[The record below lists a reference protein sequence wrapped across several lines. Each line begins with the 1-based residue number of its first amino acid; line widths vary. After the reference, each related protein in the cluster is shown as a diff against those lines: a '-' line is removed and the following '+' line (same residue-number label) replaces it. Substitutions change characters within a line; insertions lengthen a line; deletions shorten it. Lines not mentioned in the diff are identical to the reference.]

1 MKTSITILL
10 FLLNIGNLYCQIKI
24 LKDTT
29 INESNILLGIKKHE
43 KNTYIY
49 ISIKPNNEEIEKIFE
64 KNKESF
70 MYKCKE
76 CVTLKLEENKEEI
89 SVDNIYE
96 QIYERINLI
105 YVFRKPIDE
114 KKIKSIAFKETI
126 LNKINLIYN
135 YDERN
140 TKTK

>member
-49 ISIKPNNEEIEKIFE
+49 ICIKPNNEEIEKIFE

>member
-1 MKTSITILL
+1 MRTRIIILF
-10 FLLNIGNLYCQIKI
+10 FLINFSNLYSQIKI

-29 INESNILLGIKKHE
+29 INESNITLGIKKYE
-43 KNTYIY
+43 NNTYIY

-105 YVFRKPIDE
+105 YVFRKPINE

-140 TKTK
+140 SKTK